1 MPIEL
6 RVQAS
11 LLLTAQE
18 QFDPLPVDSEKPH
31 NLDNLMGNKIKETL
45 GPKMITLGDKMVRT
59 TFLSA
64 ILSVLG
70 SSWESAAA
78 FLQCEKGQCNG
89 PLPSFPGNKI
99 QRFPDFT
106 SPGTCATTSLDSL
119 FAAGAYFSQ
128 ISTTVFRN
136 RTECF

>member
-64 ILSVLG
+64 IL
-70 SSWESAAA
+70 
-78 FLQCEKGQCNG
+78 
-89 PLPSFPGNKI
+89 
-99 QRFPDFT
+99 
-106 SPGTCATTSLDSL
+106 
-119 FAAGAYFSQ
+119 
-128 ISTTVFRN
+128 
-136 RTECF
+136 